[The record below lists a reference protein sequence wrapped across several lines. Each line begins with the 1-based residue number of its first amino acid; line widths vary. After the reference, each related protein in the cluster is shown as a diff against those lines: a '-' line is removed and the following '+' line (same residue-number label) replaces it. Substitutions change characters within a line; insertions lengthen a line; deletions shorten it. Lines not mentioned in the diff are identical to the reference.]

1 MRSRSVSWHSLQL
14 GTTRYAVP
22 ATRRSLPSRGYVAST
37 GHEPPGTYTP
47 PEPVGWQRAICRTSG
62 SGLSATA
69 RAPARAANNSVL
81 PLTSTALAAT
91 FREVCRHG
99 RPG

>member
-1 MRSRSVSWHSLQL
+1 MRSRSVSWLSFQL

-22 ATRRSLPSRGYVAST
+22 ATRRSLPRRGYVASA
-37 GHEPPGTYTP
+37 GHRPPGTYT
-47 PEPVGWQRAICRTSG
+47 PEPVGWQRVICRTSG

-69 RAPARAANNSVL
+69 RAPARAAHNSVV

-91 FREVCRHG
+91 FREVCRRG